1 LKRIVVGKVAKPQG
15 IKGEV
20 KLQCY
25 VDAPEGFLR
34 IKEVYVGEVLRTVKR
49 ARCVGA
55 DVYLTLEGIDD
66 RNAAETLR
74 NQEISVP
81 RAKAEGLK
89 KGDYFVADLV
99 GLKVVCEGET
109 LGVVE
114 DVLQYGAAD
123 VFDIRGDKQYL
134 VPFLKALVLGI
145 DIEAGTMT
153 VDKAKWAEV
162 ACEN

>member
-1 LKRIVVGKVAKPQG
+1 MKRIVVGKVAKPQG